1 MSLLDD
7 LNAGGGVFAM
17 AGATRFM
24 RLRAKRKTNP
34 YNPAQNEPDWSV
46 PPDELAIMGALSS
59 SSSTR
64 TSNTLSS
71 SSSTRTSGTLDTQ
84 TASTAYLTIPDPTAD
99 IRIGD
104 RIRADPDDGRL
115 WEVDGFPSK
124 DANAFTGWR
133 PTLECRLTERKG

>member
-7 LNAGGGVFAM
+7 MNAGGGAFGM
-17 AGATRFM
+17 AGATRFI
-24 RLRAKRKTNP
+24 RLRAKRKANP

-64 TSNTLSS
+64 TTD
-71 SSSTRTSGTLDTQ
+71 TLDTQ
-84 TASTAYLTIPDPTAD
+84 TESTAYLTIPDPTAD
-99 IRIGD
+99 VKIGD
-104 RIRADPDDGRL
+104 RIRTDPDDGRL

-124 DANAFTGWR
+124 DVNAFTGWR

>member
-7 LNAGGGVFAM
+7 MNAGGGWRM
-17 AGATRFM
+17 PGATKWR

-46 PPDELAIMGALSS
+46 PPDELAIMGALAS

-64 TSNTLSS
+64 TPD
-71 SSSTRTSGTLDTQ
+71 TLDTQ
-84 TASTAYLTIPDPTAD
+84 TASTAYLTIPDSTAD
-99 IRIGD
+99 VKIGD

-124 DANAFTGWR
+124 DVNAFTGWR

>member
-7 LNAGGGVFAM
+7 MNAGGGAFAM
-17 AGATRFM
+17 AGATRFI
-24 RLRAKRKTNP
+24 RLRAKRKANP
-34 YNPAQNEPDWSV
+34 YNPAQHEPDWSV

-64 TSNTLSS
+64 TPD
-71 SSSTRTSGTLDTQ
+71 TLDTQ
-84 TASTAYLTIPDPTAD
+84 TASTAYLTIPDPDAD
-99 IRIGD
+99 IRTGD

-124 DANAFTGWR
+124 DVNAFTGLR
-133 PTLECRLTERKG
+133 LTLECRLAERKG

>member
-17 AGATRFM
+17 AGATRFT
-24 RLRAKRKTNP
+24 RLRAKRKANP

-64 TSNTLSS
+64 APD
-71 SSSTRTSGTLDTQ
+71 TLDTQ
-84 TASTAYLTIPDPTAD
+84 TASTAYLTIPDPTVD
-99 IRIGD
+99 VKIGD

-124 DANAFTGWR
+124 DANAFTGWQ

>member
-1 MSLLDD
+1 MSLLDE
-7 LNAGGGVFAM
+7 LNAAGGVFSV
-17 AGATRFM
+17 AGATRFI

-59 SSSTR
+59 SSSMR
-64 TSNTLSS
+64 TTD
-71 SSSTRTSGTLDTQ
+71 TLDMQ
-84 TASTAYLTIPDPTAD
+84 TASTAYLTIPDPDAD
-99 IRIGD
+99 VKIGD

>member
-7 LNAGGGVFAM
+7 LDAGGGVFAM

-34 YNPAQNEPDWSV
+34 YNPAQHEPDWSV
-46 PPDELAIMGALSS
+46 PPDELVIMGVLSS

-64 TSNTLSS
+64 TPD
-71 SSSTRTSGTLDTQ
+71 TLDTQ
-84 TASTAYLTIPDPTAD
+84 TASTAYLTIPDPDTD
-99 IRIGD
+99 VKIGD

-133 PTLECRLTERKG
+133 PTLECSLTERKG

>member
-7 LNAGGGVFAM
+7 MNAGGGAFGM
-17 AGATRFM
+17 AGATRFI
-24 RLRAKRKTNP
+24 RLRAKRKANP

-64 TSNTLSS
+64 TPDTLSS
-71 SSSTRTSGTLDTQ
+71 SSSTRTPDTLDTQ
-84 TASTAYLTIPDPTAD
+84 TESTAYLTIPDPDAD

>member
-7 LNAGGGVFAM
+7 LNAGGGWRM
-17 AGATRFM
+17 PGATKWR

-34 YNPAQNEPDWSV
+34 YNPAQSEPDWSV
-46 PPDELAIMGALSS
+46 PPDELTIMGALSS

-64 TSNTLSS
+64 TPD
-71 SSSTRTSGTLDTQ
+71 TLDTQ
-84 TASTAYLTIPDPTAD
+84 TESTAYLTIPDPTAD
-99 IRIGD
+99 VKIGD

-124 DANAFTGWR
+124 DANAFTGWQ
-133 PTLECRLTERKG
+133 PLT

>member
-1 MSLLDD
+1 MTSALDY
-7 LNAGGGVFAM
+7 LGHGSSFSMPGV
-17 AGATRFM
+17 TKWR

-34 YNPAQNEPDWSV
+34 YSV
-46 PPDELAIMGALSS
+46 PPDELAIMGALAS

-64 TSNTLSS
+64 TPD
-71 SSSTRTSGTLDTQ
+71 TLDTQ
-84 TASTAYLTIPDPTAD
+84 TESTAYLTIPDPTAD
-99 IRIGD
+99 VKIGD

-124 DANAFTGWR
+124 DVNAFTGWR

>member
-7 LNAGGGVFAM
+7 LDAGGGVFAM

-34 YNPAQNEPDWSV
+34 YNPAQHEPDWSV
-46 PPDELAIMGALSS
+46 PPDELAIMGVLSS

-64 TSNTLSS
+64 TPD
-71 SSSTRTSGTLDTQ
+71 TLDTQ
-84 TASTAYLTIPDPTAD
+84 TASTAYLTIPDPDTD
-99 IRIGD
+99 VKIGD

-133 PTLECRLTERKG
+133 PTLECSLTERKG

>member
-7 LNAGGGVFAM
+7 LTAGGGWRMPGV
-17 AGATRFM
+17 TKWR
-24 RLRAKRKTNP
+24 RLRAKRKTNT

-46 PPDELAIMGALSS
+46 PPDELVIMGALSS
-59 SSSTR
+59 SSSMR
-64 TSNTLSS
+64 TPD
-71 SSSTRTSGTLDTQ
+71 TLDTQ

-99 IRIGD
+99 VKIGD

-124 DANAFTGWR
+124 DVNAFTGWR

>member
-7 LNAGGGVFAM
+7 MNAGGGGWRMPGV
-17 AGATRFM
+17 TKWR
-24 RLRAKRKTNP
+24 RLRAKRKANS

-59 SSSTR
+59 SSSIR
-64 TSNTLSS
+64 TPD
-71 SSSTRTSGTLDTQ
+71 TLDTQ
-84 TASTAYLTIPDPTAD
+84 TESTAYLTIPDPTAD
-99 IRIGD
+99 VKIGD

>member
-1 MSLLDD
+1 MSLLDE
-7 LNAGGGVFAM
+7 LNAGAGFDM
-17 AGATRFM
+17 AGATRFI
-24 RLRAKRKTNP
+24 RLRAKRKADP
-34 YNPAQNEPDWSV
+34 YNPAQNEPDWTQQ
-46 PPDELAIMGALSS
+46 PDELAVMGALSS

-64 TSNTLSS
+64 TPD
-71 SSSTRTSGTLDTQ
+71 TLDDATSS
-84 TASTAYLTIPDPTAD
+84 AAYLTIPDPDAD
-99 IRIGD
+99 VRIGD

>member
-7 LNAGGGVFAM
+7 LNTGGGVFAM
-17 AGATRFM
+17 AGATRFT
-24 RLRAKRKTNP
+24 RLRAKRKAANP

-46 PPDELAIMGALSS
+46 PPDELAIIGALSS

-64 TSNTLSS
+64 TPD
-71 SSSTRTSGTLDTQ
+71 TLDTQ
-84 TASTAYLTIPDPTAD
+84 TESTAYLTIPDPDAD
-99 IRIGD
+99 IRTGD

-124 DANAFTGWR
+124 DANAFTGWQ

>member
-7 LNAGGGVFAM
+7 MNAGGGGWRMPGV
-17 AGATRFM
+17 TKWR
-24 RLRAKRKTNP
+24 RLRAKRKANT

-59 SSSTR
+59 SSSIR
-64 TSNTLSS
+64 TPD
-71 SSSTRTSGTLDTQ
+71 TLDTQ
-84 TASTAYLTIPDPTAD
+84 TESTAYLTIPDPTAD
-99 IRIGD
+99 VKIGD

>member
-1 MSLLDD
+1 MSLFDD
-7 LNAGGGVFAM
+7 MNAGGGVFAM
-17 AGATRFM
+17 AGATSFV
-24 RLRAKRKTNP
+24 RLRAKRKANP
-34 YNPAQNEPDWSV
+34 Y
-46 PPDELAIMGALSS
+46 ELVIMGALSS

-64 TSNTLSS
+64 TPD
-71 SSSTRTSGTLDTQ
+71 TLDTQ

-99 IRIGD
+99 VKIGD

>member
-7 LNAGGGVFAM
+7 LNSAVGVFSM
-17 AGATRFM
+17 AGATRFI
-24 RLRAKRKTNP
+24 RLRAKRKANP
-34 YNPAQNEPDWSV
+34 YNPAQHEPDWSV
-46 PPDELAIMGALSS
+46 PPDELAIMGTLASS
-59 SSSTR
+59 SSMR
-64 TSNTLSS
+64 TP
-71 SSSTRTSGTLDTQ
+71 GTLDTQ
-84 TASTAYLTIPDPTAD
+84 TASTAYLTIPDPGAD
-99 IRIGD
+99 VKIGD

>member
-34 YNPAQNEPDWSV
+34 YNPAQHEPDWSV
-46 PPDELAIMGALSS
+46 PPDELVIMGVLSS

-64 TSNTLSS
+64 TPD
-71 SSSTRTSGTLDTQ
+71 TLDTQ
-84 TASTAYLTIPDPTAD
+84 TASTAYLTIPDPDTD
-99 IRIGD
+99 VKIGD

>member
-7 LNAGGGVFAM
+7 LDAGGGVFAM

-34 YNPAQNEPDWSV
+34 YNPAQHEPDWSV
-46 PPDELAIMGALSS
+46 PPDELAIMGVLSS

-64 TSNTLSS
+64 TPD
-71 SSSTRTSGTLDTQ
+71 TLDTQ
-84 TASTAYLTIPDPTAD
+84 TASTAYLTIPDPDTD
-99 IRIGD
+99 VKIGD

>member
-7 LNAGGGVFAM
+7 LNAGGGWRM
-17 AGATRFM
+17 PCATKWR
-24 RLRAKRKTNP
+24 RLRAKRKANP

-59 SSSTR
+59 SSSIR
-64 TSNTLSS
+64 TPD
-71 SSSTRTSGTLDTQ
+71 TLDTQ
-84 TASTAYLTIPDPTAD
+84 TESTAYLTIPDPTAD
-99 IRIGD
+99 VKIGD

>member
-7 LNAGGGVFAM
+7 MNAGGGGWRMPGV
-17 AGATRFM
+17 TKWR
-24 RLRAKRKTNP
+24 RLRAKRKANP
-34 YNPAQNEPDWSV
+34 YNPAQNWSV

-59 SSSTR
+59 SSSIR
-64 TSNTLSS
+64 TPD
-71 SSSTRTSGTLDTQ
+71 TLDTQ
-84 TASTAYLTIPDPTAD
+84 TESTAYLTIPDPTAD
-99 IRIGD
+99 VKIGD

>member
-7 LNAGGGVFAM
+7 LNAGGGAFAM

-34 YNPAQNEPDWSV
+34 YNPAQHEPDWGV
-46 PPDELAIMGALSS
+46 LPDELVIMGALSS
-59 SSSTR
+59 SSSMR
-64 TSNTLSS
+64 TPD
-71 SSSTRTSGTLDTQ
+71 TLDTQ
-84 TASTAYLTIPDPTAD
+84 TASTAYLTILDPDTD
-99 IRIGD
+99 VKIGD

>member
-7 LNAGGGVFAM
+7 LTAGGGWRM
-17 AGATRFM
+17 PCATKWR

-46 PPDELAIMGALSS
+46 PPDELVIMGALASS
-59 SSSTR
+59 SSMR
-64 TSNTLSS
+64 TPD
-71 SSSTRTSGTLDTQ
+71 TLDTQ

-99 IRIGD
+99 VKIGD

-124 DANAFTGWR
+124 DVNAFTGWR

>member
-7 LNAGGGVFAM
+7 MNAGGGWRM
-17 AGATRFM
+17 PGATKWR

-64 TSNTLSS
+64 TPD
-71 SSSTRTSGTLDTQ
+71 TLDTQ
-84 TASTAYLTIPDPTAD
+84 TESTAYLTIPDPTAD
-99 IRIGD
+99 VKIGD

-115 WEVDGFPSK
+115 WDIDGFPSK
-124 DANAFTGWR
+124 DANAFTGWQ

>member
-7 LNAGGGVFAM
+7 LNPAGGVFSM

-46 PPDELAIMGALSS
+46 PPDELAIMGALASS
-59 SSSTR
+59 SSMR
-64 TSNTLSS
+64 TPD
-71 SSSTRTSGTLDTQ
+71 TLDTQ
-84 TASTAYLTIPDPTAD
+84 TASTAYLTIPTAD

-124 DANAFTGWR
+124 DVNAFTGWR

>member
-1 MSLLDD
+1 MS
-7 LNAGGGVFAM
+7 GV
-17 AGATRFM
+17 TKWR

-34 YNPAQNEPDWSV
+34 YNPAQHEPDWSV
-46 PPDELAIMGALSS
+46 PPDELVIMGVLSS

-64 TSNTLSS
+64 TPD
-71 SSSTRTSGTLDTQ
+71 TLDTQ
-84 TASTAYLTIPDPTAD
+84 TASTAYLTIPDPDTD
-99 IRIGD
+99 VKIGD

>member
-7 LNAGGGVFAM
+7 MNAGGGWRM
-17 AGATRFM
+17 PGATKWR
-24 RLRAKRKTNP
+24 RLRAKRKANP

-46 PPDELAIMGALSS
+46 PPDELVIMGALASS
-59 SSSTR
+59 SSMR
-64 TSNTLSS
+64 TPD
-71 SSSTRTSGTLDTQ
+71 TLDTQ
-84 TASTAYLTIPDPTAD
+84 TASTAYLTIPDPDAD
-99 IRIGD
+99 VKIGD

>member
-7 LNAGGGVFAM
+7 LDAGGGVFAM

-24 RLRAKRKTNP
+24 RLRARRKTNP
-34 YNPAQNEPDWSV
+34 YNPAQTEPDWSV

-64 TSNTLSS
+64 TPD
-71 SSSTRTSGTLDTQ
+71 TLDTQ
-84 TASTAYLTIPDPTAD
+84 TSSTAYLTIPDPAAD
-99 IRIGD
+99 VKIGD
-104 RIRADPDDGRL
+104 RIHTDPDDGRL

>member
-7 LNAGGGVFAM
+7 LTAGGGWRM
-17 AGATRFM
+17 PGATKWR
-24 RLRAKRKTNP
+24 RLRAKRKANP

-46 PPDELAIMGALSS
+46 PPDELTIMGALSS

-64 TSNTLSS
+64 TPD
-71 SSSTRTSGTLDTQ
+71 TLDTQ
-84 TASTAYLTIPDPTAD
+84 TESTAYLTIPDPTAD
-99 IRIGD
+99 VKIGD
-104 RIRADPDDGRL
+104 RIRADLDDGRL